1 MEFIRESWN
10 RRSTA
15 EEFLDGVK
23 SQFIAPN
30 IMDVVSGLVNLCGSD
45 TEPNPLFLKYLEV
58 LCVKISDPCMNCF
71 AEYERYNQ
79 HGLVRLLDHCGD
91 RLFER
96 LEIGNEKS
104 ALWALNALKLCLE
117 SDFDTSKAIARV
129 SDSGHFAVLIASSK
143 LWFNDQIVALR
154 RLFEEKVPQSD
165 YPPSIPF
172 PQTLLRRAMLVDD
185 LTEHLLFGR
194 NEIITAVVSNMKMWA
209 FTPKAFSFV
218 HKSTF
223 YHMYIHVLSD
233 FLENPTMMKA
243 YMVTNLLVRVVNHI
257 GDREMPKMDDG
268 STHFDR
274 EAVMELFR
282 SLKDHQN
289 DGDEVSIILRRKE
302 RQQCD
307 YNCELNLD
315 EVEELLTRVPTS
327 IDNDR
332 IVETVYEY
340 PSFSSRV
347 VPHVLSQMDIN
358 DLDKTSNL
366 LKQLMDVMVD
376 TKFLIMKQGIFFNT
390 LSETLEFASSVT
402 DPSKFFMIW
411 MFPITL
417 LRMSWGTG
425 SEELRERIMTYVA
438 SYEPIHTRV
447 FLQHLLQIPSDEDY
461 NTSLRAN
468 TPMMECISLL
478 HRLMLDRR
486 MLDSCIPYLSAKP
499 YLWPSVLIW
508 GFARPGPDLKKLLQ
522 LEIPDTPLVNFLF
535 FFMMLKVTKPSKD
548 WLCAAEKPDVR
559 MMQLL
564 PPSKISDINCLINNH
579 LNILSQAV
587 TLRSES
593 LWDIVSSWKAWS
605 SIFGFEEFLRNL
617 ILQIIWKTSH
627 VLVPE
632 DAHKLFKSV
641 AYLMPVMGFLREGG
655 HVEIILKI
663 IVELIDQDIDAMP
676 TLIGLADFVLIVICT
691 CPENWEATF
700 GWLLSRCVDML
711 KEDREVRGSR
721 AIFALRVVKKA
732 LYARLLRKM
741 VVTNVSPILSVTN
754 DFQAMIDFFI
764 VKHYCQLH
772 PM

>member
-1 MEFIRESWN
+1 MEFIREAWN
-10 RRSTA
+10 RRSTT
-15 EEFLDGVK
+15 EEFLESVK
-23 SQFIAPN
+23 GQSGTLN
-30 IMDVVSGLVNLCGSD
+30 VMDVVAGLVNLCGSETD
-45 TEPNPLFLKYLEV
+45 PNPLFMGYLEV
-58 LCVKISDPCMNCF
+58 LCTEISDPCMNCF
-71 AEYERYNQ
+71 ADYRSYNQ
-79 HGLVRLLDHCGD
+79 RGLLRLLDHCGD
-91 RLFER
+91 RLFENV
-96 LEIGNEKS
+96 EIGSDKS
-104 ALWALNALKLCLE
+104 ARWALSALRLCLE
-117 SDFDTSKAIARV
+117 AEFDTSKALAKV
-129 SDSGHFAVLIASSK
+129 SDSGHFAVLIASAK
-143 LWFNDQIVALR
+143 LWFNDEIVAMR
-154 RLFEEKVPQSD
+154 HMFDEKVPQSD
-165 YPPSIPF
+165 YPPSIPL

-194 NEIITAVVSNMKMWA
+194 NEIISAVVSNMKMWA

-223 YHMYIHVLSD
+223 YHLYIHVLSD

-257 GDREMPKMDDG
+257 GDSEMPKMDDG
-268 STHFDR
+268 STNFNRD
-274 EAVMELFR
+274 AVVALFQ
-282 SLKDHQN
+282 SLRDHQN
-289 DGDEVSIILRRKE
+289 DDDEVSVILRRKE

-307 YNCELNLD
+307 YNCEINLD
-315 EVEELLTRVPTS
+315 EVEKLLTRVPEY

-340 PSFSSRV
+340 PSFSSHV
-347 VPHVLSQMDIN
+347 VPYILEQMDLTN
-358 DLDKTSNL
+358 LDKTIKL
-366 LKQLMDVMVD
+366 LGQLMDVMVD
-376 TKFLIMKQGIFFNT
+376 TKFLILKQGIFFTTIRRT
-390 LSETLEFASSVT
+390 LDFAAEVT
-402 DPSKFFMIW
+402 DPSKFFQIW

-425 SEELRERIMTYVA
+425 TEELRERIMTYITA
-438 SYEPIHTRV
+438 FEPISTRV
-447 FLQHLLQIPSDEDY
+447 FLQHLLQMPSDEDY
-461 NTSLRAN
+461 NPSLRA
-468 TPMMECISLL
+468 TSPMLECISLL
-478 HRLMLDRR
+478 HKLMLDRR
-486 MLDSCIPYLSAKP
+486 TLDACLPYLQQKP

-508 GFARPGPDLKKLLQ
+508 GFAQPGDDLKKLLP
-522 LEIPDTPLVNFLF
+522 LEPPDTPLVNFLF
-535 FFMMLKVTKPSKD
+535 FFVMLRVTKPAKE
-548 WLCAAEKPDVR
+548 WLCAAEKPDVK
-559 MMQLL
+559 MMQLH

-579 LNILSQAV
+579 LNILIQAV

-663 IVELIDQDIDAMP
+663 IIDLIDQDIESMP
-676 TLIGLADFVLIVICT
+676 TLIGLADFLLIVICT

-711 KEDREVRGSR
+711 KEDKEIRGSR

-732 LYARLLRKM
+732 LYARLLRRM
-741 VVTNVSPILSVTN
+741 VVQDVYPILSATN

-764 VKHYCQLH
+764 VKHYCQSH
-772 PM
+772 SV